1 VTGFIVRRIGQSIV
15 VMFCVTL
22 IVFILIHLL
31 PGGPARA
38 LLGYNA
44 TPRAIRVFTAQNGWN
59 RPVFVQ
65 YWDYLVGLVH
75 GNLGFSYTYNQS
87 VGSLLAQNI
96 PKTAYLVGLSYVFT
110 MLIAVPIGIVQAVR
124 ANTVV
129 DHVLTGSS
137 FVAYSMP
144 TFWLSTLLILW
155 FSVSLHIFPSQGP
168 QGATIGA
175 ALHDPRGMILPVASL
190 TLVSVAMFSR
200 FVRSSA
206 TTVLTQD
213 YIRSARGKGIS
224 PYRLIRKHLLR
235 NTLGPMV
242 TLLGVSLP
250 FVIGGAIVVEEVFNY
265 PGMGL
270 VLWKAAVSHDY
281 PLLMG
286 FTVVVGL
293 ATVFGNL
300 VADLLYPVVD
310 PRVRSA

>member
-1 VTGFIVRRIGQSIV
+1 MTGYIVRRVGQSIV

-22 IVFILIHLL
+22 IVFPLD
-31 PGGPARA
+31 PPPAGRPRA
-38 LLGYNA
+38 CLLGYRA
-44 TPRAIRVFTAQNGWN
+44 TPSAIRIFTAQNGWN
-59 RPVFVQ
+59 QPVFVQ

-75 GNLGFSYTYNQS
+75 GNGFSYTYNQS
-87 VGSLLAQNI
+87 VASLLAQNI

-124 ANTVV
+124 ANTAV

-137 FVAYSMP
+137 FIAYSMP
-144 TFWLSTLLILW
+144 TFWLSTLLVLW

-168 QGATIGA
+168 QGTTISA
-175 ALHDPRGMILPVASL
+175 ALHDPRGMVLPVASL

-213 YIRSARGKGIS
+213 YVRSARGKGIS
-224 PYRLIRKHLLR
+224 PYRLIRKHLMR

-242 TLLGVSLP
+242 TLFGVSLP

-270 VLWKAAVSHDY
+270 VLWKSAISHDY

-286 FTVVVGL
+286 FTLVVGV
-293 ATVFGNL
+293 ATVLGNL
-300 VADLLYPVVD
+300 FADLLYPVVD
-310 PRVRSA
+310 PRVRNA